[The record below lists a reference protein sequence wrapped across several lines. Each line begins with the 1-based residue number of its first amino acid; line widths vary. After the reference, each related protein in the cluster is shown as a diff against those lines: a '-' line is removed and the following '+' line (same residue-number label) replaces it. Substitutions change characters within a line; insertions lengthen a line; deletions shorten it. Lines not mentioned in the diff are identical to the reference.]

1 MPGMT
6 RLRSCLAAVVFTV
19 PSACTTIG
27 VSVPQSDAGDPQAA
41 WARVLAHHVDPE
53 GRIDFTGLAD
63 DRGDLGTFIA
73 YIAHTPPDAFAER
86 QAKLAYLINSYNALS
101 MASVLDLGIPERL
114 DLLDRIQFFVVR
126 RAVVGGQAI
135 SLRAYENEVIR
146 PLGDERVH
154 FALNCMV
161 ASCPR
166 LPQHPF
172 TANGLDHELDAAAR
186 LFFTEP
192 RNCAVDP
199 TKRELHLS
207 EILSFYTEDFL
218 AKAPSLPAYATAG
231 ARTRCPRTLRSR
243 FIHMTGQSTGRGEHH
258 HEARRRLIAF
268 PFRWRL
274 DRRDPQRKPVI
285 AVAKARLAQPM
296 LTTVIGPLLSSRTF
310 WTGL

>member
-1 MPGMT
+1 MT
-6 RLRSCLAAVVFTV
+6 WVARLRSCLAAVVFTV
-19 PSACTTIG
+19 PTACTTIG
-27 VSVPQSDAGDPQAA
+27 VSVPQPDADDPQAA
-41 WARVLAHHVDPE
+41 WARVLARHIDPE
-53 GRIDFTGLAD
+53 GRIDFTGLAA
-63 DRGDLGTFIA
+63 DRSDLGSFIA

-114 DLLDRIQFFVVR
+114 DLLGRIQFFVLR
-126 RAVVGGQAI
+126 RAVVGGQPI

-172 TANGLDHELDAAAR
+172 TADGLDRELDAAAH
-186 LFFTEP
+186 LFFADP

-199 TKRELHLS
+199 TKPEIHLS

-218 AKAPSLPAYATAG
+218 AKAPSLPAYVN
-231 ARTRCPRTLRSR
+231 
-243 FIHMTGQSTGRGEHH
+243 
-258 HEARRRLIAF
+258 
-268 PFRWRL
+268 RWRADKVPEDFAVTFYPYDWTINQL
-274 DRRDPQRKPVI
+274 RR
-285 AVAKARLAQPM
+285 A
-296 LTTVIGPLLSSRTF
+296 SS
-310 WTGL
+310 

>member
-1 MPGMT
+1 VT
-6 RLRSCLAAVVFTV
+6 WAARLRSCLAAVVFTV
-19 PSACTTIG
+19 PTACTTIG
-27 VSVPQSDAGDPQAA
+27 VSVPQPDAGDPEAA
-41 WARVLAHHVDPE
+41 WARVLARHVDPE
-53 GRIDFTGLAD
+53 GRIDFTGLAA
-63 DRGDLGTFIA
+63 DRNDLGSFIG

-126 RAVVGGQAI
+126 RAMVGGRAI

-166 LPQHPF
+166 LPPRAF
-172 TANGLDHELDAAAR
+172 TANGLDRELDAAAR

-218 AKAPSLPAYATAG
+218 AKAPSLLAYVN
-231 ARTRCPRTLRSR
+231 
-243 FIHMTGQSTGRGEHH
+243 
-258 HEARRRLIAF
+258 
-268 PFRWRL
+268 RWRT
-274 DRRDPQRKPVI
+274 DKVPQDF
-285 AVAKARLAQPM
+285 AVRFYPYDWTINRQGRA
-296 LTTVIGPLLSSRTF
+296 SS
-310 WTGL
+310 